1 MKVSVVTTFS
11 PEGYEL
17 YGRRMIESF
26 KYWPDDVKLYAFYE
40 GEKPQDANERAIW
53 KSLDADMD
61 RALFIKMYGGK
72 DDPFDYRFRPVR
84 YSNKVWAYTS
94 LPNDDY
100 LIWLDADTETV
111 AKVTPEIM
119 DELLPSGGE
128 VASYLARPYYRH
140 TETGFIG
147 FAPGQQ
153 AFLKEIRRLY
163 TSGELLFLPEWH
175 DCAAFDRARK
185 TFERKGFAFH
195 NLCPDATTLDVF
207 EHSPLAGVI
216 EHNKGPRSKATAYGA
231 VL

>member
-11 PEGYEL
+11 PEGYEV

-26 KYWPDDVKLYAFYE
+26 KHWPDDVELYAFYE
-40 GEKPQDANERAIW
+40 GEKPADASARAIW
-53 KSLDADMD
+53 KPLDADMD
-61 RALFIKMYGGK
+61 RAVFIRIYGGK
-72 DDPFDYRFRPVR
+72 DDPHDYRFRPVR

-94 LPNDDY
+94 MPDDGH

-111 AKVTPEIM
+111 REVTTDILKEW
-119 DELLPSGGE
+119 LPPDGCT
-128 VASYLARPYYRH
+128 ASYLARPYYRH

-147 FAPGQQ
+147 FAPGQK

-185 TFERKGFAFH
+185 TFERKGFAFY
-195 NLCPDATTLDVF
+195 NLCPGANTLEVF
-207 EHSPLAGVI
+207 EHSPLAGII
-216 EHNKGPRSKATAYGA
+216 EHNKGPRGKATAYGA